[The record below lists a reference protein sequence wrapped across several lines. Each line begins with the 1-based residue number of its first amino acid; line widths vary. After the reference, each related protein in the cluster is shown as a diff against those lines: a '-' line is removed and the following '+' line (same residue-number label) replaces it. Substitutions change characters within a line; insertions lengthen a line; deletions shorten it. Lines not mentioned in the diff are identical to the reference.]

1 MIQLD
6 TYSFLNNIIL
16 HICAIYFFFW
26 KKTFKKATT
35 YLHLHPFFYSYINH
49 LNFFFFVKAIQ
60 HQPKEFTSANIFF
73 CVGIQRPQT
82 YDHLSASHPLLYTY
96 TYMTMFWSCV
106 WVYFVTKNFGVRLK
120 HNREYDILCRHTYY
134 LIRKVLTIVLPT

>member
-1 MIQLD
+1 M
-6 TYSFLNNIIL
+6 
-16 HICAIYFFFW
+16 HICAIYFFIW
-26 KKTFKKATT
+26 KKNFKKATT

-49 LNFFFFVKAIQ
+49 LNFFCKSYSTSTKRIHLRQHFFLRWNSTTPNIWSFVG
-60 HQPKEFTSANIFF
+60 QP
-73 CVGIQRPQT
+73 P
-82 YDHLSASHPLLYTY
+82 ASIYIY